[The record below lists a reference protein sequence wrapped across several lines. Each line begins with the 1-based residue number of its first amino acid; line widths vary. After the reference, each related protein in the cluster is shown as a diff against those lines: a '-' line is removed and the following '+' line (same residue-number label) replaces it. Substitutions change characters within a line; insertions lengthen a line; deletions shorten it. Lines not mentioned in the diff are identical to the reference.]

1 MICDL
6 EKSMWRFRI
15 QKFCWSKDLHSPQ
28 SLQKNSARDRK
39 TLNNYHFCEEFVQRA
54 VFVKS
59 NMIETHL
66 VLKRNKISIPS
77 EIKQIN
83 NCINL
88 IIFWGHLNRIV
99 FRPSTKISTSFLL
112 KTCLDWLS
120 DSNDG
125 SLSPKAEFDLKF
137 SVKDGF
143 KIPNSF
149 QHTKHKCML
158 KNKIGNKIGKTFGFD
173 CAAFV
178 ISRINKTNSNNFC
191 FDGFLSQ
198 KLHNKKGN
206 TGSLS
211 MENSDIK
218 LTCSFIMEKWN
229 GWT

>member
-1 MICDL
+1 MINEKKLKSMICDL
-6 EKSMWRFRI
+6 EKSM
-15 QKFCWSKDLHSPQ
+15 CVLES
-28 SLQKNSARDRK
+28 KNSAEVKIYTVHKVCKKIQREIEK

-198 KLHNKKGN
+198 NFITKKEAQG
-206 TGSLS
+206 L
-211 MENSDIK
+211 
-218 LTCSFIMEKWN
+218 
-229 GWT
+229 